1 MNLFLSAFIG
11 TLLLVTA
18 ALGQRPA
25 ATPKPTPKPKDTAV
39 VATEG
44 VGIPGVTVGRS
55 TAKDVIKKFG
65 TRYRK
70 ETNKKYSY
78 QLTYDRA
85 GISFYYCQSDKKQQ
99 IFLIEMKPP
108 FKVRTRRGV
117 TLGTS
122 TREETE
128 RIYGKPREGMQYPG
142 IHFYYNR
149 YGKRTVIS
157 EIDILEKKGI
167 RQCEVKDDNPR
178 PRTGIVTAPAN

>member
-1 MNLFLSAFIG
+1 MPFVASREPESGAGRFA
-11 TLLLVTA
+11 LLLG
-18 ALGQRPA
+18 LSSG
-25 ATPKPTPKPKDTAV
+25 
-39 VATEG
+39 
-44 VGIPGVTVGRS
+44 
-55 TAKDVIKKFG
+55 
-65 TRYRK
+65 
-70 ETNKKYSY
+70 NKKGGFRKKS
-78 QLTYDRA
+78 RPG
-85 GISFYYCQSDKKQQ
+85 GIWGAR
-99 IFLIEMKPP
+99 
-108 FKVRTRRGV
+108 RTRRGV